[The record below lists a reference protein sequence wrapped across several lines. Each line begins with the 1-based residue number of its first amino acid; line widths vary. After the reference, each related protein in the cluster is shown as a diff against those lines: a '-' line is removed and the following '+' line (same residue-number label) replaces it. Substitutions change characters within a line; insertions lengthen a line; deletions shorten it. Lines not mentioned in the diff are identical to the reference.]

1 MARLNIEAL
10 ASREEPEP
18 EETPAPT
25 PAPKKAAARPTPKKA
40 APRPEPVAEEPAA
53 PVEAATPAAAQ
64 PEATES
70 SKTAEPASAAG
81 KTVGVPVHLPDDVND
96 RLLAWM
102 TFTGRSHPVVLL
114 DAIETVYEQLGDLI
128 QHKLGPDDRPKTSL
142 FARSNRQAP
151 KTNPGENP
159 HKHTVRIVQDARDV
173 LDDLTAKFAAP
184 SRNFLI
190 IAAYDGYLPSLEQI
204 AEKQR
209 AKDEEAARNQKE
221 NG

>member
-18 EETPAPT
+18 EETPAPA
-25 PAPKKAAARPTPKKA
+25 PALKKAAPRPTPKKA
-40 APRPEPVAEEPAA
+40 APRPEPATQEPAVHIDQATPTAQPEPAEPSKNEEPASG
-53 PVEAATPAAAQ
+53 E
-64 PEATES
+64 
-70 SKTAEPASAAG
+70 G

-102 TFTGRSHPVVLL
+102 TLTGRSHPVVLL

-159 HKHTVRIVQDARDV
+159 HKHTVRIAKEARDV

-204 AEKQR
+204 AEKQH
-209 AKDEEAARNQKE
+209 AKDEETARTQKE

>member
-10 ASREEPEP
+10 ASREEPAP
-18 EETPAPT
+18 EDA
-25 PAPKKAAARPTPKKA
+25 PAPKKAAPRTAPKKA
-40 APRPEPVAEEPAA
+40 APRTDAVTEKPAA
-53 PVEAATPAAAQ
+53 PAEEAAPATQ
-64 PEATES
+64 PEASAPSNTIQPES
-70 SKTAEPASAAG
+70 SAA

-102 TFTGRSHPVVLL
+102 TLTGRSHPVVLL

-173 LDDLTAKFAAP
+173 LDDLTGKFAAP

-190 IAAYDGYLPSLEQI
+190 IAAYDGYLPSLEEI

-209 AKDEEAARNQKE
+209 VKDEEAARSQKE

>member
-18 EETPAPT
+18 EETPAP
-25 PAPKKAAARPTPKKA
+25 KKAAERPERKKA
-40 APRPEPVAEEPAA
+40 APRPQPVAEEPAA
-53 PVEAATPAAAQ
+53 PIKAATPAAK

-70 SKTAEPASAAG
+70 SKTANQASAAG

-173 LDDLTAKFAAP
+173 LDELTAKFAAP

-209 AKDEEAARNQKE
+209 AKDEEAARDQKE

>member
-18 EETPAPT
+18 EQTPAPT
-25 PAPKKAAARPTPKKA
+25 PAPKKAAARPAPKKA
-40 APRPEPVAEEPAA
+40 APRPEPAAEKPVAPIEE
-53 PVEAATPAAAQ
+53 ATPPSK
-64 PEATES
+64 PEASES
-70 SKTAEPASAAG
+70 STPAEPASAAG

-114 DAIETVYEQLGDLI
+114 DAIETVYEQLGDLV

-173 LDDLTAKFAAP
+173 LDDLTAQFAAP